1 MPEDVRAALCD
12 ELERGGERMPDEQNM
27 NRAMNLLRFIDT
39 ARAGGRAPTAD
50 DILAAGLRGGLTDG
64 QVEGA
69 LAYLENDGM
78 LSLSHLDDICLDL
91 GMAPDEHGEVRAP
104 AWLYEGVL
112 RDLARNGQT
121 GNGIITDEMLA
132 NSATRVRRRHDAR
145 IAAGGADVVRTAPP
159 PSFSVLMDILQ
170 QGNPDAERISVTPP
184 FSPLSRD
191 KPDKKQILDTLKSC
205 LELNWLSSDHT
216 EQTLQTAKKALES
229 PHNYAPS
236 WKDDGLTPSQ
246 RAEALALRYPYTGH
260 DYTDK
265 AFMEISEAGPDIVTA
280 AKAYALPPQAV
291 AAAIVDEWSTSKGIK
306 GNIDQAQR
314 WWAKLGMSLDEVS
327 EEFTVNKRLELADS
341 YQRYISSAYQDIGP
355 GNFKV
360 RSGLRLFEHLALDR
374 TDSNP
379 LAAYLHRFVSKNAP
393 AAVQWE
399 MFKRKMMLEPQG
411 LAYLTAAEMAEGRKL
426 LAPFM
431 RGASPEEQAAI
442 LVTWYKQ
449 GPFYLKRYL
458 EQRGKEAL
466 SASLGVWGTAMEN
479 AGAGER
485 ERKQKADVPVWPDI
499 QPGEG
504 TGCLKYWDKLTE
516 ILGLK

>member
-1 MPEDVRAALCD
+1 MLRRDARTMRAMLDFRSAARNEGLSPEQRRERLEREDMPEDVRAALCD

-50 DILAAGLRGGLTDG
+50 DLLAAGLRGGLTDG

-121 GNGIITDEMLA
+121 GNGILTDEVLA
-132 NSATRVRRRHDAR
+132 KSATRVRQRHDAR
-145 IAAGGADVVRTAPP
+145 IAADGADVVRTAPP

-236 WKDDGLTPSQ
+236 
-246 RAEALALRYPYTGH
+246 
-260 DYTDK
+260 
-265 AFMEISEAGPDIVTA
+265 
-280 AKAYALPPQAV
+280 
-291 AAAIVDEWSTSKGIK
+291 
-306 GNIDQAQR
+306 
-314 WWAKLGMSLDEVS
+314 
-327 EEFTVNKRLELADS
+327 
-341 YQRYISSAYQDIGP
+341 
-355 GNFKV
+355 
-360 RSGLRLFEHLALDR
+360 
-374 TDSNP
+374 
-379 LAAYLHRFVSKNAP
+379 
-393 AAVQWE
+393 
-399 MFKRKMMLEPQG
+399 
-411 LAYLTAAEMAEGRKL
+411 
-426 LAPFM
+426 
-431 RGASPEEQAAI
+431 
-442 LVTWYKQ
+442 
-449 GPFYLKRYL
+449 
-458 EQRGKEAL
+458 
-466 SASLGVWGTAMEN
+466 
-479 AGAGER
+479 
-485 ERKQKADVPVWPDI
+485 
-499 QPGEG
+499 
-504 TGCLKYWDKLTE
+504 
-516 ILGLK
+516 